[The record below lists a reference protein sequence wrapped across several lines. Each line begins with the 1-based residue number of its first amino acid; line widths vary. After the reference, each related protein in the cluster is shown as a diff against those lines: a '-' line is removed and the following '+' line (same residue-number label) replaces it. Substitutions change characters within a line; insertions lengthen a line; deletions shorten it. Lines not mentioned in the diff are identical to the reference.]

1 MVLNL
6 QSSSTVAWQPTLHQ
20 TFISHSAGVIVSV
33 LVIVWSAFF
42 REMKMCEAVHHSHE
56 SSVDK
61 LAHLT
66 IVPDCQI
73 RYKKTNG
80 ETVTLSTPA

>member
-6 QSSSTVAWQPTLHQ
+6 QSTDVWQPTVHQ
-20 TFISHSAGVIVSV
+20 TSQSHSAGVIVSG

-56 SSVDK
+56 SSV
-61 LAHLT
+61 
-66 IVPDCQI
+66 I
-73 RYKKTNG
+73 
-80 ETVTLSTPA
+80 